1 MLKATN
7 SKHCS
12 IYSIK
17 LQRSLYWLSN
27 PKTCG
32 MVTSMNIWNEK
43 YVCITLF
50 VYAYSLCWIFAIV
63 KAYVEHLN
71 FVGTPK
77 ELIRIVDYLKIK
89 FEIKDPRKQNFYIT
103 L

>member
-1 MLKATN
+1 MVQ
-7 SKHCS
+7 SPQWIFEMGS
-12 IYSIK
+12 ICV
-17 LQRSLYWLSN
+17 L
-27 PKTCG
+27 P
-32 MVTSMNIWNEK
+32 
-43 YVCITLF
+43 
-50 VYAYSLCWIFAIV
+50 YAYSLCWIFAIV

-77 ELIRIVDYLKIK
+77 ELIRIVDYLKSK